1 MGCSGCG
8 KARAAMKAGL
18 QAQKS
23 VQPIAKSPVVPAV
36 QKTPRQ
42 LRIEARA
49 ARIAARN
56 VRMAA
61 RNAAFLAQKKVDNP
75 PAKQ

>member
-23 VQPIAKSPVVPAV
+23 VQPVAKSPVV

-42 LRIEARA
+42 LRIEVRA

-56 VRMAA
+56 ARIIA

-75 PAKQ
+75 TEKK

>member
-8 KARAAMKAGL
+8 KARAAMQARL
-18 QAQKS
+18 QAQKP
-23 VQPIAKSPVVPAV
+23 VQPIAKYSVSPIVPSV

-56 VRMAA
+56 ARIVA
-61 RNAAFLAQKKVDNP
+61 RNAAFLAQKKVG
-75 PAKQ
+75 